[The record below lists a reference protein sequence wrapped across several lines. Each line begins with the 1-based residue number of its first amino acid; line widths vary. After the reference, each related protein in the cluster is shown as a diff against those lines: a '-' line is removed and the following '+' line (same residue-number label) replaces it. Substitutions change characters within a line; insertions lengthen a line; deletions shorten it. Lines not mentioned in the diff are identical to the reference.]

1 MFKQLSKQRSKFA
14 SQMGLK
20 GLVKP
25 GSLMDRAEEINTGKV
40 KLPKKIKIDHLKK
53 AEKYLLNAERHLKM
67 HHN

>member
-1 MFKQLSKQRSKFA
+1 MLKELSKQRSRLA

-25 GSLMDRAEEINTGKV
+25 GALMDRAEEINTGKV
-40 KLPKKIKIDHLKK
+40 KLSKKVKVDHLKK